1 VDEVFGKV
9 VSVYSLEQAIKDG
22 VLVEVF
28 KNRWKELS
36 GGKPIGATA
45 HLFNQISLAGL
56 LEIWNEYVNWRKN
69 IMPTLPEEDQMFVT
83 TMNGEKVWLIED
95 GDAFT
100 MLYSEDY

>member
-1 VDEVFGKV
+1 MDEDKNR

-28 KNRWKELS
+28 KPKWQQLTQ
-36 GGKPIGATA
+36 GKPIVVTA
-45 HLFNQISLAGL
+45 HLFNQVSLAGL
-56 LEIWNEYVNWRKN
+56 FEIWNEYVAWRKN
-69 IMPTLPEEDQMFVT
+69 VMPTLPEEDQMFVT

>member
-36 GGKPIGATA
+36 GGKPTVATA

>member
-1 VDEVFGKV
+1 MDEDKNI
-9 VSVYSLEQAIKDG
+9 VSVYSLEQAIADG

-28 KNRWKELS
+28 KPKWQQLAQ
-36 GGKPIGATA
+36 GKPIVVTA
-45 HLFNQISLAGL
+45 HLFNQVSLAGL
-56 LEIWNEYVNWRKN
+56 FEIWNEYVAWRTN
-69 IMPTLPEEDQMFVT
+69 VMPTLPEEDQMFVT